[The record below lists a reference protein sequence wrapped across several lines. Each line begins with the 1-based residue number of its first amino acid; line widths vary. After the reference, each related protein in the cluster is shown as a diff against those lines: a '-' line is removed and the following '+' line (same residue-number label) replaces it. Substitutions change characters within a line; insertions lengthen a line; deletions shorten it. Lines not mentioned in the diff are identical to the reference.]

1 MKTKQ
6 PNHTDLESEVARLQ
20 AIIERKDFE
29 IKNLTEKVEIL
40 NNKIIFF
47 QNECFKVT
55 RFQ

>member
-1 MKTKQ
+1 MKTKS
-6 PNHTDLESEVARLQ
+6 PKPTDLEPELAKLRALLEQ
-20 AIIERKDFE
+20 KDRE

-55 RFQ
+55 KLA

>member
-1 MKTKQ
+1 MKMQKA
-6 PNHTDLESEVARLQ
+6 NHTDLESEVARLQ

-29 IKNLTEKVEIL
+29 IKNLIEKVEIL

-55 RFQ
+55 KLQ

>member
-1 MKTKQ
+1 MKTQKA
-6 PNHTDLESEVARLQ
+6 NHSDLESEVAKLR
-20 AIIERKDFE
+20 AIIEQKNFE

-55 RFQ
+55 KFQ

>member
-1 MKTKQ
+1 MKTQKT
-6 PNHTDLESEVARLQ
+6 NHTDLESEVARLQ

-55 RFQ
+55 KL

>member
-1 MKTKQ
+1 MKTQKA
-6 PNHTDLESEVARLQ
+6 NRTDLESEVARLQ

-29 IKNLTEKVEIL
+29 IKNLIEKVEIL

-55 RFQ
+55 KFQ

>member
-1 MKTKQ
+1 MKAQKA
-6 PNHTDLESEVARLQ
+6 NHGDLESEVAKLQ

-29 IKNLTEKVEIL
+29 IKNLTEKVDIL

-55 RFQ
+55 KFQ

>member
-1 MKTKQ
+1 MKTKSPKQ
-6 PNHTDLESEVARLQ
+6 IDHESELAKLRTLLEQ
-20 AIIERKDFE
+20 KDRE

-55 RFQ
+55 KLA

>member
-1 MKTKQ
+1 MKTQ
-6 PNHTDLESEVARLQ
+6 RANHTDLESEVARLQ

-55 RFQ
+55 KFK

>member
-1 MKTKQ
+1 MKTQKT
-6 PNHTDLESEVARLQ
+6 NHTDLESEVARLQ

-55 RFQ
+55 KFK